1 MVAEVIMAH
10 FPACRESWWT
20 TRGSRHEI
28 YLVNRRVETRRMEGG
43 GGFLVKVALKP
54 GKAAAS
60 IVSAG
65 YDAGNGEIALTLDD
79 GRTLAL
85 TAGQPIEE
93 AEEW

>member
-10 FPACRESWWT
+10 LPACRESWWT
-20 TRGSRHEI
+20 TRGSRREK
-28 YLVNRRVETRRMEGG
+28 L
-43 GGFLVKVALKP
+43 
-54 GKAAAS
+54 GKAAAGV
-60 IVSAG
+60 VSAG
-65 YDAGNGEIALTLDD
+65 YDAGNGEIALTHDD